1 MMTDT
6 AKVRLNGGAGWITAA
21 ISVAGI
27 LVITG
32 GIYTRVCI
40 SSETN
45 ARQDMSISSLERDMA
60 VMKSLTARTATDV
73 DEIKRDV
80 KTLLRRDNP

>member
-1 MMTDT
+1 MTDT
-6 AKVRLNGGAGWITAA
+6 AKVRLNGSAGWITALIA
-21 ISVAGI
+21 LAGI
-27 LVITG
+27 LITTG

-45 ARQDMSISSLERDMA
+45 TRQDMSISALERDMA

-80 KTLLRRDNP
+80 KTLLRRDQ